1 MGLYIKQIS
10 WAREK
15 EIRSDRNTLFTI
27 WLLCYSS
34 IYKVCFTSVIFLED
48 FTLTEKLNRFLQVPM
63 GTETIYIEDAYRHRQ
78 ANEELGKL
86 FTSWG
91 YLPVETP
98 VFDFFDIYQDFI
110 PVLKDIY
117 RLIDRE
123 GDLLMLRS
131 DITLF
136 LAKQMGLSLKKSD
149 LPVRVCYSGTILRHQ
164 NREDISKN
172 EFFQTGVE
180 LIGKDDHNA
189 ELEILMLLHSTFK
202 SLEITPSV
210 HIGSR
215 KLLNASISNFEESA
229 KNQIISMISYRD
241 FENLK
246 IKLIEKIE
254 KERVDFLIDLFQ
266 FIGTSHELKAFIKS
280 SELSLNKDESIA
292 FDELMLIMDSL
303 IELNVEKNF
312 VIDLSEVGSQP
323 YYTGIVF
330 QGYIDGVDSAVVSG
344 GRYNDLLGEFGFA
357 APSVGFSLLL
367 RKIEDQLGKKFSLPD
382 EEIIHDKNFI
392 NALKKAEKIRK
403 EGRIAIL

>member
-1 MGLYIKQIS
+1 M
-10 WAREK
+10 
-15 EIRSDRNTLFTI
+15 
-27 WLLCYSS
+27 
-34 IYKVCFTSVIFLED
+34 
-48 FTLTEKLNRFLQVPM
+48 TEKLNRFLQVPM
-63 GTETIYIEDAYRHRQ
+63 GTETIYIEDAYRHRR

-110 PVLKDIY
+110 PVEKDIY

-136 LAKQMGLSLKKSD
+136 LAKQMGLSLKDTD

-172 EFFQTGVE
+172 EFFQTGAE
-180 LIGKDDHNA
+180 LIGKKDNNA
-189 ELEILMLLHSTFK
+189 DLEILMLLHSTFK
-202 SLEITPSV
+202 SLEVEPIV

-215 KLLNASISNFEESA
+215 KLLNASISGFKELD
-229 KNQIISMISYRD
+229 KKQIMDMISYRD

-246 IKLIEKIE
+246 IKLEDKID
-254 KERVDFLIDLFQ
+254 KERTDFLINLFQ
-266 FIGTSHELKAFIKS
+266 FIGTTQELRNFIET
-280 SELSLNKDESIA
+280 SEAAIISKEKTALVD
-292 FDELMLIMDSL
+292 LMHIMDNL
-303 IELNVEKNF
+303 AKLNADNNF
-312 VIDLSEVGSQP
+312 IIDLSEVGNQP

-330 QGYIDGVDSAVVSG
+330 QGYIEGVDSAVVSG
-344 GRYNDLLGEFGFA
+344 GRYDDLLSKFGFA

-367 RKIEDQLGKKFSLPD
+367 RKIEDKLGKKFSLPNQ
-382 EEIIHDKNFI
+382 ENIIEKDFI
-392 NALKKAEKIRK
+392 SAFKKAEKIRK
-403 EGRIAIL
+403 DGRIAIL

>member
-1 MGLYIKQIS
+1 
-10 WAREK
+10 
-15 EIRSDRNTLFTI
+15 
-27 WLLCYSS
+27 
-34 IYKVCFTSVIFLED
+34 
-48 FTLTEKLNRFLQVPM
+48 M

-86 FTSWG
+86 FSSWG

-110 PVLKDIY
+110 PTLKDIY

-136 LAKQMGLSLKKSD
+136 LAKQMGLSLKDTD

-180 LIGKDDHNA
+180 LIGKKDLNA
-189 ELEILMLLHSTFK
+189 DLEILMLLHSTFK
-202 SLEITPSV
+202 RLEIEPIV

-215 KLLNASISNFEESA
+215 KLLNASISDFTDGEKS
-229 KNQIISMISYRD
+229 QIMTLIRYRD
-241 FENLK
+241 FENCKKELEVK
-246 IKLIEKIE
+246 IN
-254 KERVDFLIDLFQ
+254 KERVDFLINLFQ
-266 FIGTSHELKAFIKS
+266 FIGTLEELSNFIESSESSLNNKEKIAIDELK
-280 SELSLNKDESIA
+280 
-292 FDELMLIMDSL
+292 LIMENL
-303 IELNVEKNF
+303 VELDVDRSF
-312 VIDLSEVGSQP
+312 IIDLSEVGNQP

-330 QGYIDGVDSAVVSG
+330 QGYIEGVDSAVVSG
-344 GRYNDLLGEFGFA
+344 GRYDDLLGKFGFS

-382 EEIIHDKNFI
+382 QEKIEDKNFI
-392 NALKKAEKIRK
+392 EALKQAEKIRNN
-403 EGRIAIL
+403 GRIAIL